1 MIRIVGKRGKGS
13 FESQLDEAA
22 KGLDFVQIDCTSGNS
37 DKEFQEGLSPFYIGP
52 VECYDGLKSETFE
65 RAWQCA
71 KVYPW
76 FADAN
81 GNPSEKYFVWRD
93 EMWGKKGF
101 ESKSEI
107 RFPAGKGN
115 VGKCLYAWWKVD
127 GQFKKL
133 GYVEA
138 RKMIYMPVY
147 AKAVWNSSAFKRLC
161 ELRDSGK
168 NLMLIDFEGYNI
180 HHPHYNF
187 TYTDAIHCPILKMGH
202 GFVLAMMLEG
212 LITVEDGEVK
222 YAEGLM
228 TPPHREWPR
237 ELRALSAD
245 AKRAR
250 NASALGVTPE
260 VYDTLDETTRKWLRK
275 AATKAEVGKCGIKRT
290 AWKRLPLEEKLEFMN
305 GTN

>member
-107 RFPAGKGN
+107 RFPAGKEN

-127 GQFKKL
+127 GQFKKTRVC
-133 GYVEA
+133 GS
-138 RKMIYMPVY
+138 
-147 AKAVWNSSAFKRLC
+147 AKNDLHAGLRESGL
-161 ELRDSGK
+161 ELACFQTSLRV
-168 NLMLIDFEGYNI
+168 
-180 HHPHYNF
+180 
-187 TYTDAIHCPILKMGH
+187 A
-202 GFVLAMMLEG
+202 GF
-212 LITVEDGEVK
+212 
-222 YAEGLM
+222 
-228 TPPHREWPR
+228 RE
-237 ELRALSAD
+237 ESD
-245 AKRAR
+245 
-250 NASALGVTPE
+250 V
-260 VYDTLDETTRKWLRK
+260 D
-275 AATKAEVGKCGIKRT
+275 
-290 AWKRLPLEEKLEFMN
+290 
-305 GTN
+305 